1 MAGDFHCNGPCQRK
15 RLPASEF
22 SKKQVER
29 ALDSLRNIADKDIRT
44 GPEIQTVLYLSGV
57 CKRCTEEKE
66 RQAQAEAAARR
77 GGADAGEVEPD
88 VAGEQVEVTLS
99 SRPFGLTPSS
109 KGPGYVVL
117 KASEGKPAAKAG
129 VRPGWRLVAIDR
141 EVCGGEGGSQ
151 VEWQSRLKAAELP
164 VKMTFETLGS
174 RDFCTSCQE
183 ILPGSNFS
191 RKMRTKAPEKRR
203 CSACVEDAA
212 EEKNENGEPGGSE
225 GAVQGEATKLSELK
239 QLCAETAK
247 EAEQVTGLKAV
258 RGAGRGRGRGYK
270 RP

>member
-1 MAGDFHCNGPCQRK
+1 MAKAEELNTDWQRSAGDFHCLGPCQRK

-57 CKRCTEEKE
+57 CKRCTEDKE
-66 RQAQAEAAARR
+66 RQAQADAAARR
-77 GGADAGEVEPD
+77 AGNADAGEAEPD

-141 EVCGGEGGSQ
+141 AEEGAEELP
-151 VEWQSRLKAAELP
+151 EWQSRLKAAELP

-183 ILPGSNFS
+183 ILPGSSFS
-191 RKMRTKAPEKRR
+191 RKMRTKPPEKRR

-212 EEKNENGEPGGSE
+212 EEGPNENGEQRSEAAE
-225 GAVQGEATKLSELK
+225 GAAWRSGPRHRCCQQALGVEAA
-239 QLCAETAK
+239 LCRDG
-247 EAEQVTGLKAV
+247 Q
-258 RGAGRGRGRGYK
+258 RS
-270 RP
+270 